1 MPKRMDVG
9 SGRAADVRS
18 AADRSPA
25 APDGPRRTVVSFHA
39 HPDDEALLTAGTL
52 AALAAA
58 GHRTVLVTATAGE
71 RGLAD
76 PRFGSGAELA
86 MLRTQELA
94 EAAAAM
100 GCARHEIL
108 GYLDSGIDALASGF
122 DGFAHLEVEPA
133 AERLAAVLRREK
145 ADALTVYDPAGGY
158 GHPDHLQ
165 VHRVGIRAAE
175 LAGTPL
181 VLEAT
186 VDPRVLLAGTPW
198 FPLLPAGVER
208 TPARDPDRS
217 TFRVDVRPFAG
228 AKRAAIAAHRSQ
240 LGPGLRT
247 LRALLALPDPVFRAL
262 LGREWFIHRGDRGQD
277 VLEELLGSLRGSHG
291 WRSAR
296 VLDRQVS

>member
-1 MPKRMDVG
+1 MP
-9 SGRAADVRS
+9 S
-18 AADRSPA
+18 
-25 APDGPRRTVVSFHA
+25 RTVVSFHA
-39 HPDDEALLTAGTL
+39 HPDDEAILTAGTL

-71 RGLAD
+71 QGLAD
-76 PRFGSGAELA
+76 PRSGTGPALA
-86 MLRTQELA
+86 VLRAQELA

-100 GCARHEIL
+100 GCVHHEIL
-108 GYLDSGIDALASGF
+108 GYLDSGIDALASGL

-133 AERLAAVLRREK
+133 AQRLAAVLRRED
-145 ADALTVYDPAGGY
+145 ADVLTVYDPAGGY

-198 FPLLPAGVER
+198 FPLLPAGLDR
-208 TPARDPDRS
+208 RPPPDPDRS
-217 TFRVDVRPFAG
+217 TFRVDVRPFAD

-247 LRALLALPDPVFRAL
+247 LRMLLALPDPLFRAV

-277 VLEELLGSLRGSHG
+277 VLEELLGSLRGS
-291 WRSAR
+291 RAR
-296 VLDRQVS
+296 RTGALDRQVS

>member
-1 MPKRMDVG
+1 M
-9 SGRAADVRS
+9 SE
-18 AADRSPA
+18 
-25 APDGPRRTVVSFHA
+25 GPRRTVVSFHA

-52 AALAAA
+52 AALSAA

-76 PRFGSGAELA
+76 PRSGTGPELA
-86 MLRTQELA
+86 VLRAQELA

-108 GYLDSGIDALASGF
+108 GYLDSGIDGLASGF

-133 AERLAAVLRREK
+133 AQRLAALLRREH
-145 ADALTVYDPAGGY
+145 ADVLTVYDPAGGY

-175 LAGTPL
+175 LADTPL

-208 TPARDPDRS
+208 TPPRDPDRS
-217 TFRVDVRPFAG
+217 TFRVDVRPFAP

-247 LRALLALPDPVFRAL
+247 LRMLLALPDPLFRAV
-262 LGREWFIHRGDRGQD
+262 LGREWFIHRGDRGRD
-277 VLEELLGSLRGSHG
+277 VLEELMVSLGGVHG
-291 WRSAR
+291 RRSR

>member
-1 MPKRMDVG
+1 MP
-9 SGRAADVRS
+9 S
-18 AADRSPA
+18 
-25 APDGPRRTVVSFHA
+25 RTVVSFHA
-39 HPDDEALLTAGTL
+39 HPDDEAILTAGTM

-71 RGLAD
+71 QGLAD
-76 PRFGSGAELA
+76 PRSGTGAALA
-86 MLRTQELA
+86 VLRSQELA

-108 GYLDSGIDALASGF
+108 GYLDSGIDGLASGF
-122 DGFAHLEVEPA
+122 EGFAHVEVEPA
-133 AERLAAVLRREK
+133 AERLAAVLRREA
-145 ADALTVYDPAGGY
+145 ADVLTVYDPAGGY

-175 LAGTPL
+175 LARTPL

-198 FPLLPAGVER
+198 FPLLPAGTAR
-208 TPARDPDRS
+208 RPPRDPERR
-217 TFRVDVRPFAG
+217 TFQVDVRPFAD

-247 LRALLALPDPVFRAL
+247 LRALLALPDPLFRAI
-262 LGREWFIHRGDRGQD
+262 LGREWFIHRGDRGRD
-277 VLEELLGSLRGSHG
+277 VLEELLGSLHG
-291 WRSAR
+291 AHGRRTLR
-296 VLDRQVS
+296 VLDRPVP